1 MKIDWWTLGLQ
12 AVNVVVL
19 VWLLS
24 RFLFKPVAAIIA
36 ERQATAAR
44 MLSDAQAA
52 REAAQRDRE
61 AAAAETAQV
70 AAAREQG
77 LREAGAAA
85 EAEKARLLAQARS
98 EAARLR
104 EQEQAEMAGARAGA
118 AHAMQDRAAA
128 LAVDIATRL
137 LARLP
142 DSARVEGFVPGLIA
156 ALAALPE
163 GTRAT
168 LADSA
173 PLRLV
178 AARAL
183 LPAERDQ
190 LHGAIDQCFGRAV
203 ALDVVADPALLA
215 GLELDG
221 DGAVVQNSLRADL
234 AHLLESL
241 TRHDAQPDT

>member
-44 MLSDAQAA
+44 MLSDAQAV
-52 REAAQRDRE
+52 REAAQRDRD
-61 AAAAETAQV
+61 AAAAEAARI
-70 AAAREQG
+70 AAAREQA

-85 EAEKARLLAQARS
+85 ETEKARLLAQAQI
-98 EAARLR
+98 EAARMR
-104 EQEQAEMAGARAGA
+104 EQGQAEMAGARASEA
-118 AHAMQDRAAA
+118 RAMQDRAAT

-142 DSARVEGFVPGLIA
+142 DSARVDGFIPGLAA

-168 LADSA
+168 VANSA

-183 LPAERDQ
+183 APAELDHLQ
-190 LHGAIDQCFGRAV
+190 AAIDQSLGRTV
-203 ALDVVADPALLA
+203 ALDVVVDPSLLA

-221 DGAVVQNSLRADL
+221 DGAVVHNSLRADL
-234 AHLLESL
+234 AHLLEAL
-241 TRHDAQPDT
+241 TRHDVQPDA